1 MSPEEM
7 LHQLQPQ
14 SQVSIRPHQSH
25 GRKCLKKTQNIAN
38 ATCPVEDSE
47 RVHQNIDLHD
57 FTHLFD
63 ILKGDLKSMQI
74 EVGQRFIHAT
84 ENFFF
89 LHNLSIKDN

>member
-1 MSPEEM
+1 MSE
-7 LHQLQPQ
+7 
-14 SQVSIRPHQSH
+14 
-25 GRKCLKKTQNIAN
+25 KTQNIAN

-84 ENFFF
+84 ANFFF
-89 LHNLSIKDN
+89 LHNLLKTIYINKIRIKFNNIDIVVNPGFLIASI

>member
-38 ATCPVEDSE
+38 ATCPV
-47 RVHQNIDLHD
+47 QNIDLHD

-84 ENFFF
+84 ANFFF